1 MASNEITGNEDETNT
16 PALSPTPGDSSFQAL
31 ESSPEPRRVVTEAAP
46 QYVVRTGAVRSLSV
60 MQASRSHR
68 YGDRVIVKTERGTEF
83 GVVLCEATPAAMSHL
98 EEPTSGRILRAMS
111 ADDERQWQVQQTK
124 SGDDSLLCARFVKEL
139 SLDMQVVDVERIFG
153 GERVVFYFIAEK
165 RVDFRNLVKKLA
177 DELKTR
183 IEMRQIGV
191 RDEAKLL
198 ADYGD
203 CGKPVC
209 CNTHLTKMPPVSM
222 RMAKLQKA
230 TLDPSKISGRCGRLK
245 CCLRYEFDTYEELQR
260 DMPPVGSRIVTAD
273 GAATVM
279 GQEILSQ
286 QLLVQT
292 EDNRRILIAAA
303 TVLAVTRRG
312 TGKPERRG
320 RDRDDET
327 E

>member
-1 MASNEITGNEDETNT
+1 MSIDEPTAELSERLPEAAYSRASK
-16 PALSPTPGDSSFQAL
+16 AVL
-31 ESSPEPRRVVTEAAP
+31 SSPP

-60 MQASRSHR
+60 MQASGRFG
-68 YGDRVIVKTERGTEF
+68 YGDRVIVKTERGAEF
-83 GVVLCEATPAAMSHL
+83 GVVLCEATPAAISHL
-98 EEPTSGRILRAMS
+98 EEPTSGRIVRAMS
-111 ADDERQWQVQQTK
+111 ADDERQWQAQQDKT
-124 SGDDSLLCARFVKEL
+124 GEDSIVCGQLIKEL
-139 SLDMQVVDVERIFG
+139 GLVMQLVDVERVFG
-153 GERVVFYFIAEK
+153 NERIVFYFLADT
-165 RVDFRNLVKKLA
+165 RVDFRILVRHLSDA
-177 DELKTR
+177 LKTR

-203 CGKPVC
+203 CGKPIC

-260 DMPPVGSRIVTAD
+260 DLPPVGSRVVTAD

-292 EDNRRILIAAA
+292 EDNRRILIAAN

-312 TGKPERRG
+312 SGKSERR
-320 RDRDDET
+320 DREFDDEN